1 MGCTLGWD
9 PAPPTAVL
17 CLDMAWL
24 VGAVIQGPRQ
34 QSWGGPPICIAHDQR
49 LMPTQKAGL
58 LQLQGGTLA
67 AALAEGL
74 GGCSPADPMSW
85 LSFLPL
91 HPSGP
96 K

>member
-1 MGCTLGWD
+1 MVGGGSDSGAKTAELGW
-9 PAPPTAVL
+9 PTHL
-17 CLDMAWL
+17 H
-24 VGAVIQGPRQ
+24 
-34 QSWGGPPICIAHDQR
+34 SSR
-49 LMPTQKAGL
+49 LATDANTQKAGL

-91 HPSGP
+91 RPSGP